1 MPFNNATFQI
11 FTQHLGNADAAT
23 YIGTEGEIFYDP
35 NFGVLKLSDGMS
47 PGGIAI
53 TTGAGGSF
61 DPTAYYTRAAVD
73 GLFSQLVG
81 TADTQS
87 DTLGEL
93 QAKVDGKLALA
104 GGTLTGPVYYA
115 PMPIGATELT
125 NKNYVDTK
133 VASSLATAIAALTT
147 DQVTEGSLNL
157 YFTAARA
164 DANFSANIVQPVKTP
179 GLVRSVNGIT
189 PDTTGAVAL
198 SLTTTVTGD
207 LASQPA
213 SADDGTLYVI
223 VGDTDANNDGRSFVW
238 ANTSSSWIELAPA
251 DTATNDA
258 RYVKASGDTMAGPLT
273 LAADPATALEAATKQ
288 YVDGITYALDDLTDA
303 NTASAVAGQS
313 LVYDGAE
320 WVPSTPAARL
330 GDLLDV
336 SNTAPGTGFVLGW
349 DVANNEWMPI
359 ASSAAPT
366 LASLLDTDV
375 VGVNAPTE
383 GATLVYNANTALWE
397 TQPKG
402 ETITA
407 LLPAGG
413 HGWGRFHAYG
423 NQLLRAGSNNAERIH
438 AWGEP
443 SDTYVSKPVGVNV
456 EVSGWKKIWDGVSY
470 EYALSEEGWLFTAG
484 DDDLGQQAT
493 GTWAGRPAN
502 DSHANFIRNE
512 STEIFGPGIEVIDFW
527 SQYKTRNE
535 STGWSGS
542 LWVHV
547 NDNGTP
553 KTYAAGYNYNGVLG
567 RGAGI
572 TTNQGS
578 LGEITELNGKGVV
591 SLHCH
596 TDTMMLVTDTGEVW
610 GAGYNFDGV
619 LGIGTNVSAQAQLV
633 QPKQAFTFN
642 SIVTEVPIP
651 TAKDV
656 VVEFVTGIG
665 VTGFILLE
673 DGRVLSCGSNI
684 DGSLGSGV
692 TGGADRR
699 LYEEVLTAA
708 GTPITDIQRIWGA
721 GRGQVF
727 MLNSAGEVWATGRN
741 HDGVFGNPTY
751 PAYTA
756 NPYAVKIQENIEDLW
771 FTGGNRNGWC
781 TAHWLKTDGT
791 MWASGDDA
799 DFLLGNA
806 DDSGVD
812 DKNELVP
819 FFLPN
824 GEKIAQH
831 VQLGGINDSGIGYIG
846 VAVISDAGNH
856 YLWGQ
861 NVVPCMMEG
870 FRDHIKYPA
879 LLNDYLPASTSI
891 IRKEIVQYS
900 TPLQAESAFEETV
913 NITGTTSNPTKGSS
927 VLVDS
932 INVIDGG
939 SGWCDLMLNYEQI
952 DFGSAGD
959 GDYLIKLPAGYSFDP
974 TFHRMHAVVGDPTL
988 NNKSAWIPGAQGVIA
1003 NGILMHNVHAMVW
1016 DATHFRILVGGEEL
1030 FSSHPDVRSP
1040 WGSGFFT
1047 LSDVLSL
1054 QIAFKFK
1061 KA

>member
-1 MPFNNATFQI
+1 MAFNNTTFQL

-35 NFGVLKLSDGMS
+35 NFGVLKLSDGTS
-47 PGGIAI
+47 PGGVAI

-73 GLFSQLVG
+73 GLLAQLVG

-104 GGTLTGPVYYA
+104 GGTLSGPVYYA

-125 NKNYVDTK
+125 NKNYVDSK
-133 VASSLATAIAALTT
+133 VASSLSAALAALNT

-189 PDTTGAVAL
+189 PDTTGAVEL

-223 VGDTDANNDGRSFVW
+223 VGDTDANNDGRSFIW
-238 ANTSSSWIELAPA
+238 ANTSSTWVELAPA

-258 RYVKASGDTMAGPLT
+258 RYVKASGDTMAGPLS

-320 WVPSTPAARL
+320 WVPSTPAAKL

-359 ASSAAPT
+359 ASSASPT

-375 VGVNAPTE
+375 AGVNAPTE
-383 GATLVYNANTALWE
+383 GATLVYNANTAFWE
-397 TQPKG
+397 TQPKS
-402 ETITA
+402 ETITP

-423 NQLLRAGSNNAERIH
+423 TQLLRAGSSSTARIH
-438 AWGEP
+438 GWGEP

-456 EVSGWKKIWDGVSY
+456 EVTGWKKIWEGVSY
-470 EYALSEEGWLFTAG
+470 EYALSDEGWLFTAG
-484 DDDLGQQAT
+484 YDEVGAQGT
-493 GTWAGRPAN
+493 GSWTGRPVK
-502 DSHANFIRNE
+502 DSHSNFIRNE
-512 STEIFGPGIEVIDFW
+512 SPEIFGPGIEVIDFW
-527 SQYKTRNE
+527 SQYKTANE
-535 STGWSGS
+535 STTGSGS

-553 KTYAAGYNYNGVLG
+553 KTYAAGYNPYGALG
-567 RGAGI
+567 LGAGI
-572 TTNQGS
+572 TANQGS
-578 LGEITELNGKGVV
+578 LVEITELNGKNVI

-596 TDTMMLVTDTGEVW
+596 SFTMMLVTDTGEVW
-610 GAGYNFDGV
+610 GAGYNGNGV
-619 LGIGTNVSAQAQLV
+619 LGIGSNANSQSQLLQSEQA
-633 QPKQAFTFN
+633 
-642 SIVTEVPIP
+642 SGPI
-651 TAKDV
+651 TDAKDA
-656 VVEFVTGIG
+656 VVEFVTGVG
-665 VTGFILLE
+665 TTGFILLN
-673 DGRVLSCGSNI
+673 DGRVLSCGTNI
-684 DGSLGSGV
+684 EGSLGNGV
-692 TGGADRR
+692 LGNPIAAANR
-699 LYEEVLTAA
+699 LYEEVLTSA

-727 MLNSAGEVWATGRN
+727 MLNSVGEVWATGRN
-741 HDGVFGNPTY
+741 HDGVFGNSSY
-751 PAYTA
+751 PIYTA
-756 NPYAVKIQENIEDLW
+756 NEYAVKIQDNIENLW
-771 FTGGNRNGWC
+771 ITGANRAGWIM
-781 TAHWLKTDGT
+781 AHWLKTDGT
-791 MWASGDDA
+791 MWASGGDTDYV
-799 DFLLGNA
+799 LGNA
-806 DDSGVD
+806 DDSGYD
-812 DKNELVP
+812 LKNELAP

-824 GEKIAQH
+824 GEKIVQH
-831 VQLGGINDSGIGYIG
+831 VQLGGITDSNVGYIG

-861 NVVPCMMEG
+861 NV
-870 FRDHIKYPA
+870 
-879 LLNDYLPASTSI
+879 
-891 IRKEIVQYS
+891 
-900 TPLQAESAFEETV
+900 
-913 NITGTTSNPTKGSS
+913 
-927 VLVDS
+927 
-932 INVIDGG
+932 
-939 SGWCDLMLNYEQI
+939 
-952 DFGSAGD
+952 
-959 GDYLIKLPAGYSFDP
+959 
-974 TFHRMHAVVGDPTL
+974 
-988 NNKSAWIPGAQGVIA
+988 IP
-1003 NGILMHNVHAMVW
+1003 
-1016 DATHFRILVGGEEL
+1016 
-1030 FSSHPDVRSP
+1030 
-1040 WGSGFFT
+1040 
-1047 LSDVLSL
+1047 LSL
-1054 QIAFKFK
+1054 IHI
-1061 KA
+1061 